1 MNIDF
6 NFVLTVI
13 FGGIGLFSAFLAWK
27 AWNRPKINLIAKSST
42 VLANL
47 TNSSFEISVKYQ
59 EKEVSN
65 NLILI
70 SAYLINNGNV
80 DIDIRDVEQ
89 PVTIILP
96 SESRW
101 LSFQVVSNRNG
112 MIIAETILENKLE
125 LKVGLWKK
133 GEGFNFDAL
142 IAFAHEEVLKEKKEV
157 FESFLITSRINGV
170 DQINVLDLP
179 EEKKYK
185 NKFHKF
191 FIHGISVV
199 VFIMYVGLGGSLYF
213 DGLET
218 TRYEL
223 KAYENNEELTLKI
236 ENNQPKLL
244 NEKVIISRDKD
255 GFYNLKVKPVK
266 IEKFKEKKVLGL
278 VLILMGI
285 FSFFMLNFSQIKEYL
300 LRKKIRKM

>member
-1 MNIDF
+1 MDISLI
-6 NFVLTVI
+6 LTIV
-13 FGGIGLFSAFLAWK
+13 FGILGLFGIFFGWK
-27 AWNRPKINLIAKSST
+27 AWHRPKISLIAKSST

-96 SESRW
+96 GESKW
-101 LSFQVVSNRNG
+101 LSFQVRNNKNG
-112 MIIAETILENKLE
+112 MKIAETIWGNTLE

-142 IAFAHEEVLKEKKEV
+142 IAFDHEQVLKEKKKL
-157 FESFLITSRINGV
+157 FESFNITSRISGV
-170 DQINVLDLP
+170 DKINILDLP

-185 NKFHKF
+185 NKYHKF
-191 FIHGISVV
+191 FSQFGIPV
-199 VFIMYVGLGGSLYF
+199 IALMMYVGLGGGLYF
-213 DGLET
+213 DSFET
-218 TRYEL
+218 TKYEL
-223 KAYENNEELTLKI
+223 KAYENNKELSLKV
-236 ENNQPKLL
+236 ETDQPQLL
-244 NEKVIISRDKD
+244 NDKAVILSDKD
-255 GFYNLKVKPVK
+255 GFYKLQVKPVK
-266 IEKFKEKKVLGL
+266 IEKFKEKKILGL
-278 VLILMGI
+278 ATMLMGI
-285 FSFFMLNFSQIKEYL
+285 LAFMILSFGQIKEFL
-300 LRKKIRKM
+300 LRKKMNNM